1 MLRRCIQKPNIHVF
15 SREFFARAAYCVL
28 QRQFIKTK
36 CIFYIAH
43 SIPFLRNVATS
54 PHDDHCA
61 LASSVV
67 SAASTFPLLRFDF
80 DVTSGVQQTVQ
91 ESVRGTGT
99 VGFLLSFY
107 TLQKTPWDP
116 VCTPSLLSKG
126 RAPLQLYE
134 LL

>member
-1 MLRRCIQKPNIHVF
+1 MRGHVVSESCHAGQEVHVHVLERRDRRVG
-15 SREFFARAAYCVL
+15 R
-28 QRQFIKTK
+28 
-36 CIFYIAH
+36 YITVVV
-43 SIPFLRNVATS
+43 VATS

-107 TLQKTPWDP
+107 TLVSLLKHYRRLHGNP